1 MFKSGTS
8 RMIDKK
14 MLKIFGNC
22 LNIHKIVQF
31 ESLQH
36 ESQALKMSG
45 PIHLSFS
52 FKEGIHHKSN
62 YNIINNNDNND
73 DNNDDNN
80 NGDGDNDD
88 GDNDDDNG
96 DDNDNDDDNSNNSN
110 ISNSKSN
117 NSDSNNKVDDS
128 LNISSEYSMQ
138 SDQYFLNESSRI
150 SE

>member
-62 YNIINNNDNND
+62 YNIINNNDNNN

-80 NGDGDNDD
+80 NGDNDD